1 MQFAP
6 LGAETIKSVVDK
18 FIFELEQQLADKKV
32 ALTVDAD
39 ARSWIAEKGYDPKM
53 GARPMAR
60 IIQNHIKK
68 ALASELL
75 FGVLS
80 GGGSVRVH
88 VGPDGDLGFDID
100 GGRGS
105 H

>member
-1 MQFAP
+1 
-6 LGAETIKSVVDK
+6 VVDK

-39 ARSWIAEKGYDPKM
+39 ARVWIAEKGYDPKM

-60 IIQNHIKK
+60 VIQNQIKK
-68 ALASELL
+68 PLANELL
-75 FGVLS
+75 FGALA
-80 GGGSVRVH
+80 GGGSVRVYLNPEE
-88 VGPDGDLGFDID
+88 GALAFAID
-100 GGRGS
+100 GGRGV